1 MTVITHLGRLEG
13 ILRREVQVK
22 EEDAALVH
30 RTGRAQDRRHPLVDV
45 VALRTGAVVD
55 LDHFKISS
63 RSLPQ
68 RVQFKIGENQHRTT
82 PSSIRLW

>member
-13 ILRREVQVK
+13 VLWREVQVK

-45 VALRTGAVVD
+45 VALRTGAV
-55 LDHFKISS
+55 LDVHHFRTSA
-63 RSLPQ
+63 RSVSHMQEWYRHLVLYIVTQ
-68 RVQFKIGENQHRTT
+68 NSKFIV
-82 PSSIRLW
+82 

>member
-13 ILRREVQVK
+13 VLWREVQVK

-55 LDHFKISS
+55 
-63 RSLPQ
+63 
-68 RVQFKIGENQHRTT
+68 
-82 PSSIRLW
+82 